1 MLLRKLSAGFV
12 LPVLAIVCGFAEAST
27 AEVARDGVIKEYKSL
42 YRDVSV
48 VQYNNRRCLRL
59 KNKRNPYNSQSCL
72 LLDSPNTMLFFYTQ
86 AMMISLASQEDG
98 VRVLNVGLGG
108 GTLPNAIRSY
118 FPNAKVTTVELD
130 PQMLQAAKDYMFF
143 EESKNNAVVIQDARY
158 FIRKQQKRKEKY
170 DVVLLDAFDG
180 EYIPEHLT
188 TQEFLQEV
196 KSILEPGGMVL
207 ANTFSHK
214 DFFDSESVTYES
226 VFPGFCS
233 YRSGS
238 ARTLVGFN
246 GKACNKEQVVAAIT
260 KDIEKLKQY
269 VPAPDRLAHLLTD
282 ETYWDT
288 EARIFTD
295 QFSPANLL
303 NN

>member
-1 MLLRKLSAGFV
+1 MLRKLSAGFV
-12 LPVLAIVCGFAEAST
+12 LLVSVIHCGAAW
-27 AEVARDGVIKEYKSL
+27 ADAGEVARNGILKEYKSL
-42 YRDVSV
+42 YRNVSV
-48 VQYNNRRCLRL
+48 VQQDNRRCLRL
-59 KNKRNPYNSQSCL
+59 KNKRNPYNSQSCM

-86 AMMISLASQEDG
+86 AMLATLATQEDG
-98 VRVLNVGLGG
+98 LRVLNVGLGG
-108 GTLPNAIRSY
+108 GTLPNAILSY
-118 FPNAKVTTVELD
+118 FPGAKVTTVELD
-130 PQMLQAAKDYMFF
+130 PQMLQAAKDYMSF
-143 EESKNNAVVIQDARY
+143 EESENNAVVIQDARY
-158 FIRKQQKRKEKY
+158 FIRKQQSRKEKH

-196 KSILEPGGMVL
+196 KSILKPGGMVM

-214 DFFDSESVTYES
+214 DFFNSESVTYES

-233 YRSGS
+233 YRNGS

-246 GKACNKEQVVAAIT
+246 GKACDKEQVIAAIT
-260 KDIEKLKQY
+260 KDRAKLNQY
-269 VPAPDRLAHLLTD
+269 MPNTSQLLRALTD
-282 ETYWDT
+282 EQYWDAS
-288 EARIFTD
+288 ARIFTD

>member
-1 MLLRKLSAGFV
+1 MMLRKLLAGLV
-12 LPVLAIVCGFAEAST
+12 LPVLAVLCGVAGADT
-27 AEVARDGVIKEYKSL
+27 DQVARNGVLKEYKSL
-42 YRDVSV
+42 YRNVTV
-48 VQYNNRRCLRL
+48 IQHNNQRCLRL
-59 KNKRNPYNSQSCL
+59 KNKKNPYNSQSCMR
-72 LLDSPNTMLFFYTQ
+72 LDSPNTMLFFYTQ
-86 AMMISLASQEDG
+86 AMLATLATQEDG
-98 VRVLNVGLGG
+98 VRVLSVGLGG

-118 FPNAKVTTVELD
+118 FPSAKVTTVELD

-143 EESKNNAVVIQDARY
+143 EESKNNEVVIQDARY
-158 FIRKQQKRKEKY
+158 FIRKQQKEKY

-196 KSILEPGGMVL
+196 KSILKPGGMVL

-214 DFFDSESVTYES
+214 DFYDSESVTYES

-233 YRSGS
+233 YRNGG
-238 ARTLVGFN
+238 ARTLVGFK
-246 GKACNKEQVVAAIT
+246 GKACDKEQVTAAIT
-260 KDIEKLKQY
+260 KDMKKLKQY
-269 VPAPDRLAHLLTD
+269 IPDPSRLVLLLTD
-282 ETYWDT
+282 EKYWDT

-303 NN
+303 IN